1 MGKNFIQINERE
13 LSAAIKDLRRK
24 ATRLDEKRARQI
36 QRKNLR
42 LMRTAMVAGSKS
54 ARIGRM
60 IGVTAAKKYA
70 PPYGVRIGVV
80 KNKVSEFP
88 VINAQGLA
96 AIIEYGTD
104 ERFRRTTTGGGIV
117 TGRIST
123 GSMPAEPWL
132 RRAYDANV
140 RGFVRDTERDYIKEV
155 ENA

>member
-1 MGKNFIQINERE
+1 MGRNFIEINERE
-13 LSAAIKDLRRK
+13 LSAALADLRNK
-24 ATRLDEKRARQI
+24 ATELDEKRARQI
-36 QRKNLR
+36 QHKNLR
-42 LMRTAMVAGSKS
+42 PMRMAMVAGSKS

-70 PPYGVRIGVV
+70 PPFGVRIGVV

-104 ERFRRTTTGGGIV
+104 ERFAKVRTGGVV
-117 TGRIST
+117 TGGISR

-140 RGFVRDTERDYIKEV
+140 RGFVRDTERDYIKEI